1 MVKTSTQNIV
11 SSTKNHESK
20 NLNPTKAVLSFL
32 VNYSKALEIKKL
44 KDSPQVEFFK
54 N

>member
-1 MVKTSTQNIV
+1 MVKTSTQKLL
-11 SSTKNHESK
+11 SSPKNSESK
-20 NLNPTKAVLSFL
+20 NLKPSKAVLSFL

-44 KDSPQVEFFK
+44 KDSPQVELFR

>member
-1 MVKTSTQNIV
+1 MVKTSTQNIF
-11 SSTKNHESK
+11 SSTKISQSK
-20 NLNPTKAVLSFL
+20 NLTPSKAVLSFL
-32 VNYSKALEIKKL
+32 VNYSKALEVKKL